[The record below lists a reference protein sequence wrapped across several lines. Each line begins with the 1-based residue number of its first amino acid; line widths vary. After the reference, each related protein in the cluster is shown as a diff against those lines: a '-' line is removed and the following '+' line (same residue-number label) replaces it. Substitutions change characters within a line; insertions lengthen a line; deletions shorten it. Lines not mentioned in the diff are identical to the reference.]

1 MHLRV
6 EQFLYSLA
14 KLQFFYSRS
23 TRSIALPI
31 IRKFFRI
38 EFYTFNI
45 LISDILFP
53 PHRGNFENFSFK
65 KIYLFAIEFNIEF
78 DTYLYARLQLS
89 SLCVLFLCKRS
100 FLVEIFVF
108 PSIINCRCTGAKCK
122 VLERIVSH
130 RNGHGIVGPIVVGVR
145 VRDPFP
151 GKGERLCSLIP
162 R

>member
-45 LISDILFP
+45 LISDILYLTV
-53 PHRGNFENFSFK
+53 EILKISLSK
-65 KIYLFAIEFNIEF
+65 KFTYFAIEFNIEF